1 MIIIKISIIM
11 AVYNSEKFL
20 NEAIESILNQ
30 AFKDFEFIIID
41 DCSTDNS
48 LDIIKNYARQDKR
61 IILIE
66 NKKNIG
72 LTKSL
77 NKGLKLAKGKYIARI
92 DADDIALPERLEKQ
106 YNFLEKNPGI
116 FLLGTGAYNI
126 DENGNVKSIKKLL
139 TNSDLIKKT
148 LYYKN
153 CIYHPTIT
161 FRNEGFLYREKIYY
175 SQDYDFYLTMLSKRK
190 RLINIPDILI
200 KYRMGPRAVSFSQR
214 AKQKL
219 FAEKAKEFYRQRLE
233 YGKDEY
239 DKFNPN
245 EILSTDVKKSAKKI
259 VLESEIKASFKLND
273 FKMVRKF
280 CRKYFKNY
288 GVLNK
293 ITIYFLLSFTGRKFI
308 NIIRRLIFH

>member
-1 MIIIKISIIM
+1 MIITKVSVIM

-20 NEAIESILNQ
+20 SEAIESILNQ
-30 AFKDFEFIIID
+30 TFKDFEFIIID
-41 DCSTDNS
+41 DCSSDNS
-48 LDIIKNYARQDKR
+48 LDIIKNYAKQDKR

-77 NKGLKLAKGKYIARI
+77 NKGLKIAKGKYIARI
-92 DADDIALPERLEKQ
+92 DADDIALSERLEKQ

-126 DENGNVKSIKKLL
+126 DENGNVKSIKKPL

-161 FRNEGFLYREKIYY
+161 FSNEGFLYREKFYY
-175 SQDYDFYLTMLSKRK
+175 SQDYDFYLRMISEAKKLTNTPNL
-190 RLINIPDILI
+190 LI
-200 KYRMGPRAVSFSQR
+200 KYRMAPEAVSFSQR
-214 AKQKL
+214 AKQRL
-219 FAEKAKEFYRQRLE
+219 FAEKAKEFYRQRLK

-245 EILSTDVKKSAKKI
+245 EVLDIDVEKSVKKI

-273 FKMVRKF
+273 FKRVKKF

-293 ITIYFLLSFTGRKFI
+293 IIIYFLLSFTGRKFI